1 MLLKDKKKI
10 FFNYLQK
17 LKSAQEIDE
26 KDIYNISIS
35 NDVAGPA
42 GQLGQAG
49 LQAKAREYCSIQ
61 SPQLLI
67 VPFAHQNI
75 IFWLPYYTH
84 TSFIFRNNS

>member
-26 KDIYNISIS
+26 KDSYNIS

-49 LQAKAREYCSIQ
+49 LQGNTVAFNHHNY
-61 SPQLLI
+61 
-67 VPFAHQNI
+67 
-75 IFWLPYYTH
+75 
-84 TSFIFRNNS
+84 